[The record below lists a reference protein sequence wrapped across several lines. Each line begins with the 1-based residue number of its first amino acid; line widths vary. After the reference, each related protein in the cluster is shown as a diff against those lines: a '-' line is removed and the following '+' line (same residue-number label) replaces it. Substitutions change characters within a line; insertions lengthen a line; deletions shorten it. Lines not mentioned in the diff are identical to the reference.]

1 MVLTQRACT
10 LAFTQNEASV
20 CRSGTC
26 KGSANEESAMNF
38 VFYVVLRDSRMF
50 LYASNVLSECLD
62 FAKSHAQ
69 VEIVD
74 AFGQVWGVN

>member
-1 MVLTQRACT
+1 
-10 LAFTQNEASV
+10 
-20 CRSGTC
+20 
-26 KGSANEESAMNF
+26 MNF
-38 VFYVVLRDSRMF
+38 AFYVIFRESRMF

>member
-1 MVLTQRACT
+1 M
-10 LAFTQNEASV
+10 QNEVAV
-20 CRSGTC
+20 YRGDTC
-26 KGSANEESAMNF
+26 KWSANEESAMNF
-38 VFYVVLRDSRMF
+38 AFYVVFRESRMF

-69 VEIVD
+69 VEVVD